1 MNKLSS
7 MINQMASNPRLMFL
21 LDGFGALLSV
31 LLLGVVLVKL
41 ESTIGMPTQTLYV
54 LAGIAGVF
62 AGYSF
67 FCAFRIKKN
76 WRPFLKIIA
85 LANLSYCLLT
95 FSFLLYHQAHVTTI
109 GLIYFLVEIVI
120 IVALALFEFK
130 VAVVSND

>member
-1 MNKLSS
+1 
-7 MINQMASNPRLMFL
+7 MINRMASNPRLMFL

-54 LAGIAGVF
+54 LSGIAGFFV
-62 AGYSF
+62 GYSF
-67 FCAFRIKKN
+67 LCAFRIKKN

-130 VAVVSND
+130 VATVTND